1 MAGIGEAASII
12 AVIQAADRILCLC
25 GTYASAVK
33 DAKKD
38 IERLA
43 GEVGAL
49 LKVLKS
55 ADEMADSSLMK
66 LYTSESVLEVLAG
79 SIEQCRSALGKLES
93 QLDPGKER
101 KIMSRLGIRA
111 LKWPFK
117 SKDVTK
123 IIEALNRDKGTVIL
137 ALNMDQR

>member
-1 MAGIGEAASII
+1 MAGLGEAASII

-43 GEVGAL
+43 GEVEAL
-49 LKVLKS
+49 QKVLKS
-55 ADEMADSSLMK
+55 ADEMADSGPMK
-66 LYTSESVLEVLAG
+66 YYTSESVSEVLAG
-79 SIEQCRSALGKLES
+79 SIEQCRSALGGLES

-101 KIMSRLGIRA
+101 KKISRFGIRA

-123 IIEALNRDKGTVIL
+123 IIEELNRHKETIIL
-137 ALNMDQR
+137 ALNIDQR

>member
-1 MAGIGEAASII
+1 MAGLGEAASII
-12 AVIQAADRILCLC
+12 AVIQIADRILCLC
-25 GTYASAVK
+25 GTYATAVK

-43 GEVGAL
+43 GEVEAL
-49 LKVLKS
+49 QKALKS
-55 ADEMADSSLMK
+55 ADEMAHSSPMK
-66 LYTSESVLEVLAG
+66 LDTSGSVSEVLAG
-79 SIEQCRSALGKLES
+79 SIEQCRSALGELES
-93 QLDPGKER
+93 QLDPGEKR
-101 KIMSRLGIRA
+101 KIVSRFGIRA

-123 IIEALNRDKGTVIL
+123 IIDALSRHKGTIIL